1 MEKKKKKKK
10 SKRKILAVLGGT
22 DCFNYILAV
31 SFCKFLIKLEDVKSL
46 HNLPVYRFSCQWI
59 PSSVRL
65 AQLLIPGVG
74 IPQRGSFCRAEL
86 EMCAWKMDDA
96 LIEMVMPF
104 CSVILSG
111 FFFPKLS
118 SIRWHLYMYIYVK
131 LVWWFWLNWAAN
143 EFGCEWIWCQ
153 EIARDVT
160 DVKISVYKKDTFLS
174 NHDMWVLRE
183 VNSLFSLCVYMK
195 FLEIIGR
202 IQYMTRFSQG
212 Q

>member
-1 MEKKKKKKK
+1 
-10 SKRKILAVLGGT
+10 
-22 DCFNYILAV
+22 
-31 SFCKFLIKLEDVKSL
+31 
-46 HNLPVYRFSCQWI
+46 
-59 PSSVRL
+59 
-65 AQLLIPGVG
+65 
-74 IPQRGSFCRAEL
+74 
-86 EMCAWKMDDA
+86 
-96 LIEMVMPF
+96 
-104 CSVILSG
+104 
-111 FFFPKLS
+111 
-118 SIRWHLYMYIYVK
+118 MYTEVE

-160 DVKISVYKKDTFLS
+160 DVKISVYNKDTFLS

-183 VNSLFSLCVYMK
+183 VNSLFSLHVYMK